1 MSYGVINVKYGGAE
15 STKFVEKEEFYAP
28 QSVPSGAQV
37 DLYINLEYYSN
48 LKEDLDNTTHSL
60 QSSKDSY
67 SGAFRRLQNMQE
79 ENDNLREHVQELQ
92 ERLERAFR
100 RLRNLQAEMDRM
112 KERNHDLE
120 MQLERANSII
130 DYMLERSE

>member
-1 MSYGVINVKYGGAE
+1 MAYGIINIKYGGAE

-48 LKEDLDNTTHSL
+48 LKEDLEEATCNL
-60 QSSKDSY
+60 I
-67 SGAFRRLQNMQE
+67 RRLQNTQV
-79 ENDNLREHVQELQ
+79 ENDKLREQIQELQ
-92 ERLERAFR
+92 E
-100 RLRNLQAEMDRM
+100 
-112 KERNHDLE
+112 
-120 MQLERANSII
+120 QLERANRVI